1 MNITKLITFIGGI
14 AFIIILYAI
23 IYYALKIM
31 DKDVKSSGKNK
42 NNTYKKKYGI
52 EVVNSGGSTDLEEG
66 SVIIIRGDITIGRS
80 DENSIVLSEP
90 FVSGKHAKISIK
102 NNDLFIEDLN
112 STNGAFVNDER
123 VAGKMKLLP
132 HDEIKIGSVIFKV
145 LKSQNN

>member
-1 MNITKLITFIGGI
+1 MNITRLITFVAGI

-31 DKDVKSSGKNK
+31 DKDVKSGGKNK
-42 NNTYKKKYGI
+42 NNTNRKKYGI

-80 DENSIVLSEP
+80 EENSIVLSEP
-90 FVSGKHAKISIK
+90 FVSGKHAQLFIK

-112 STNGAFVNDER
+112 STNGVFVDDER
-123 VAGKMKLLP
+123 VEGKMKLLP
-132 HDEIKIGSVIFKV
+132 DDEIKIGSVIFKV
-145 LKSQNN
+145 LKSQN

>member
-1 MNITKLITFIGGI
+1 MNITKLITFVAGI

-31 DKDVKSSGKNK
+31 DKDVKSGGKNK
-42 NNTYKKKYGI
+42 NNSNRKKYGI

-66 SVIIIRGDITIGRS
+66 SVIIVRGEVTIGRS

-90 FVSGKHAKISIK
+90 FVSGKHAKLFIK

-112 STNGAFVNDER
+112 STNGVFIDDER
-123 VAGKMKLLP
+123 IEGKIKLLP
-132 HDEIKIGSVIFKV
+132 DDEIKIGSVIFKV
-145 LKSQNN
+145 LKSQQ